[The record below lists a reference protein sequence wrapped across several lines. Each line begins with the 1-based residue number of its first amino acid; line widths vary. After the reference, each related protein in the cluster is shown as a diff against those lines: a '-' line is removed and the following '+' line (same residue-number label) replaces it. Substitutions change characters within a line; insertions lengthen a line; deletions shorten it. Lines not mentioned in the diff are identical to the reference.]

1 MQNLLFVQNFKAE
14 VVCCVFDTNNL
25 LVLRT
30 LKCQTVPLLLFSVL
44 QVLKRQG
51 YDEACDIWSLGILLF
66 TMLAGYT
73 PFATGPQDTPQDILQ
88 RIGEGRV
95 EMNAG
100 NWQTVSAQAK
110 VCFYSTYTQKST
122 DVCHFR
128 LLQVANYKCS

>member
-1 MQNLLFVQNFKAE
+1 M
-14 VVCCVFDTNNL
+14 FDTDNL

-110 VCFYSTYTQKST
+110 VCSLISCTAVPYSAQK
-122 DVCHFR
+122 
-128 LLQVANYKCS
+128 LLVTGGTVSWLLKFWVIS

>member
-1 MQNLLFVQNFKAE
+1 M
-14 VVCCVFDTNNL
+14 FDIDNL
-25 LVLRT
+25 LVLST
-30 LKCQTVPLLLFSVL
+30 LKCPTVPSLLFSVL

-110 VCFYSTYTQKST
+110 VCDSY
-122 DVCHFR
+122 
-128 LLQVANYKCS
+128 YKKGLSPGFDLWGGL